1 MDSQPLASALSA
13 KTSLSKIL
21 SSDGVK
27 GNFLVLRSSI
37 KAKDRRET
45 RKLSFL
51 LYRMLYGPL
60 SFVRAGYSQ
69 LLMLLCMFIFGTF
82 VFSHYEGLPS
92 LLALFASVST
102 VTTIGLFTPNNGNV
116 FAMNRNEVIMVIVL
130 MIISVASGAS
140 LLQSTI
146 SVASSERGRAEA
158 KKRLLKRLKK
168 HIIVYGYNHM
178 GKYVDEK
185 LDEIGFDYVVI
196 SRDANVVQDLTN
208 DNVFAVLETQTDPIK
223 ALKSAG
229 IDKASK
235 IIVADT
241 NDSENIRFI
250 LTARKLRPDIKI
262 HTVVQD
268 PSLVETAK
276 DAGADLIIPSSVAV
290 GRLLAFSAGAEDYAG
305 MVFLKGEGSRGLLIS
320 EFRINTSSPL
330 IGKRLQQ
337 VAEHAKIVGVERG
350 GTIVGKIFDG
360 SFTLK
365 ENDTLLVIDGP
376 SNLRKF
382 EEKES

>member
-1 MDSQPLASALSA
+1 M
-13 KTSLSKIL
+13 
-21 SSDGVK
+21 
-27 GNFLVLRSSI
+27 F
-37 KAKDRRET
+37 
-45 RKLSFL
+45 
-51 LYRMLYGPL
+51 YGPL
-60 SFVRAGYSQ
+60 AFVRAGYSQ

-82 VFSHYEGLPS
+82 VFSHYEGLPG

-130 MIISVASGAS
+130 MIVSVGSGAS

-146 SVASSERGRAEA
+146 SVATSEHGRAEA
-158 KKRLLKRLKK
+158 KKRLVRRLKK

-268 PSLVETAK
+268 PSLIETAK
-276 DAGADLIIPSSVAV
+276 DAGADVVIPSSVAV
-290 GRLLAFSAGAEDYAG
+290 GKLLAFSAGSEDYVG
-305 MVFLKGEGSRGLLIS
+305 VLSLKRGTATQSIS
-320 EFRINTSSPL
+320 EFRIKASSPL
-330 IGKRLQQ
+330 IGKRLQE
-337 VAEHAKIVGVERG
+337 VAEHAKIVGVERR

-360 SFTLK
+360 TFTLK
-365 ENDTLLVIDGP
+365 ENDTLLIIDDP
-376 SNLRKF
+376 SNLTKF

>member
-1 MDSQPLASALSA
+1 
-13 KTSLSKIL
+13 
-21 SSDGVK
+21 
-27 GNFLVLRSSI
+27 
-37 KAKDRRET
+37 
-45 RKLSFL
+45 
-51 LYRMLYGPL
+51 MLYGPL
-60 SFVRAGYSQ
+60 SFVRAGYTQ
-69 LLMLLCMFIFGTF
+69 LLLLLCMFVFGTF
-82 VFSHYEGLPS
+82 VFSRYEGLPG

-130 MIISVASGAS
+130 MIISVGSGAS

-146 SVASSERGRAEA
+146 SVATSEHGRVEA
-158 KKRLLKRLKK
+158 RKRLMKRLKK

-196 SRDANVVQDLTN
+196 SRDANVVRELIY

-268 PSLVETAK
+268 PSLVETIR
-276 DAGADLIIPSSVAV
+276 DAGADFIIPSSVAM
-290 GRLLAFSAGAEDYAG
+290 GQLLAFSTGAEDYAG
-305 MVFLKGEGSRGLLIS
+305 VVFLKRLGTGGLLIS
-320 EFRINTSSPL
+320 EFRINPSSPL
-330 IGKRLQQ
+330 IGKRLQE
-337 VAEHAKIVGVERG
+337 VAEHAKIVGVERD
-350 GTIVGKIFDG
+350 GTIMGNVFDG

-365 ENDTLLVIDGP
+365 ENDTLLLFDDP
-376 SNLRKF
+376 SNLKKF
-382 EEKES
+382 QEKQS